1 MKLTYITFASFSN
14 VRIKLNSQTH
24 AHHYFRTLRK
34 ILLKYLIHK
43 LVKQL
48 NFSFKPSMRDKSKT
62 ALCKKKSYIG
72 SLWMSCLTKKHNFH
86 TLIFIPYIYLS
97 YNRYYKYIYIRYLYI
112 ITPPPDTNFELLI
125 FN

>member
-62 ALCKKKSYIG
+62 ALCKKKNHI
-72 SLWMSCLTKKHNFH
+72 
-86 TLIFIPYIYLS
+86 
-97 YNRYYKYIYIRYLYI
+97 
-112 ITPPPDTNFELLI
+112 
-125 FN
+125 